1 MHYGQL
7 TLRYRDTSEIVFIFR
22 RSVAIRAKLFVSL
35 HTPIL
40 ERLKLDRKTWCE
52 LVGTFGRRFFHVAGQ
67 PTTIDTMID
76 TTPSRVSQQRYD
88 IPSQTREHSQ
98 DANSRPTA
106 SV

>member
-7 TLRYRDTSEIVFIFR
+7 TLRYRDTSEIVIIFR

-52 LVGTFGRRFFHVAGQ
+52 LVGAFGRRFFHVAGQ
-67 PTTIDTMID
+67 PTTID

-88 IPSQTREHSQ
+88 IPSQTRELFQ